1 MFYMTCKYIVSHNI
15 VHTTG
20 TEMHKFCKIQN
31 SENVI
36 SVPVGCNY
44 EFVNWDN
51 NRSPCH
57 V

>member
-1 MFYMTCKYIVSHNI
+1 MFYMTSKYIVSHNSM
-15 VHTTG
+15 HTTG
-20 TEMHKFCKIQN
+20 TEIHKFCKIQN